1 MLGVRIPPGLPENN
15 INISANIL
23 NCCLLIGLSIDGK
36 EVGVAMAANI
46 KSKKSNMVNAEDP
59 SPFSPAQI
67 KKFVDEVKAEFFKIV
82 WPDKKTTLGLTG
94 IVATL
99 TVIISLYLGS
109 VDLLLGKL
117 VSMFI
122 R

>member
-15 INISANIL
+15 INIFANIL
-23 NCCLLIGLSIDGK
+23 NCSFLIGLSIDGK

-46 KSKKSNMVNAEDP
+46 KSKKSNVGNAEDP

-94 IVATL
+94 IVTTL

>member
-1 MLGVRIPPGLPENN
+1 
-15 INISANIL
+15 
-23 NCCLLIGLSIDGK
+23 
-36 EVGVAMAANI
+36 MATSI
-46 KSKKSNMVNAEDP
+46 KSKKSNTVKTEEP
-59 SPFSPAQI
+59 SPFAPAQI

-99 TVIISLYLGS
+99 TAVISVYLGS

-117 VSMFI
+117 ISMFL

>member
-1 MLGVRIPPGLPENN
+1 
-15 INISANIL
+15 
-23 NCCLLIGLSIDGK
+23 
-36 EVGVAMAANI
+36 MAASTKLKNT
-46 KSKKSNMVNAEDP
+46 NALKAEEP

-67 KKFVDEVKAEFFKIV
+67 KKFVGEVQAEFFKIV

-94 IVATL
+94 IVVTL
-99 TVIISLYLGS
+99 TVILSLYLGS

-117 VSMFI
+117 IGMFL

>member
-1 MLGVRIPPGLPENN
+1 
-15 INISANIL
+15 
-23 NCCLLIGLSIDGK
+23 
-36 EVGVAMAANI
+36 MAAST
-46 KSKKSNMVNAEDP
+46 KLKKSSAVKAEEP
-59 SPFSPAQI
+59 SPFSPTQI
-67 KKFVDEVKAEFFKIV
+67 KKFVEEVKAEFFKIV

-99 TVIISLYLGS
+99 TVIMSLYLGS

-117 VSMFI
+117 IGMFL

>member
-1 MLGVRIPPGLPENN
+1 
-15 INISANIL
+15 
-23 NCCLLIGLSIDGK
+23 
-36 EVGVAMAANI
+36 MAANT
-46 KSKKSNMVNAEDP
+46 KMKKTTAVKTEEP
-59 SPFSPAQI
+59 SQFSPTQI

-94 IVATL
+94 IVAAL
-99 TVIISLYLGS
+99 TIVLSLYLGS

-117 VSMFI
+117 IGMFL